1 MDERKKC
8 EFCSNTFKDIY
19 AVKKH
24 QKTAKYCLEIQGKT
38 NVEKENIEKLLLKL
52 TALATENSQLKSEN
66 TQLKSENTQLK
77 SENTFLKEEN
87 AEYRKTI
94 ADIAKTPQTINNTTN
109 TTQNNLLMLTPFEL
123 NRERFSNMIKESFT
137 KDYMI
142 EGQKGVAKFAVDKL
156 LRDEN
161 GKLQYVCT
169 DPSRQIYKFK
179 TVEGE
184 MERDVK
190 ARKLTKSIVEE
201 LKKKAQNITLQTV
214 TDDSDVFM
222 LLTNNFQDINDLE
235 EDNAEFRNTL
245 ASLTCC

>member
-8 EFCSNTFKDIY
+8 EFCSNTFKDLY
-19 AVKKH
+19 KLKTH
-24 QKTAKYCLEIQGKT
+24 QKKAKYCLEIQGKT
-38 NVEKENIEKLLLKL
+38 NVEKENVEKLLLKL
-52 TALATENSQLKSEN
+52 TALATENSQLKV
-66 TQLKSENTQLK
+66 
-77 SENTFLKEEN
+77 ENTFLKEEN

>member
-1 MDERKKC
+1 MNERKKC
-8 EFCSNTFKDIY
+8 EFCSNTFKDSYKLKI
-19 AVKKH
+19 H
-24 QKTAKYCLEIQGKT
+24 QKKAKYCLEIQGKT
-38 NVEKENIEKLLLKL
+38 NIEKENVEKLLEKL
-52 TALATENSQLKSEN
+52 TALSTENIQLKCEN
-66 TQLKSENTQLK
+66 TQLKC
-77 SENTFLKEEN
+77 ENTFLRNENEEFK
-87 AEYRKTI
+87 KTI

-179 TVEGE
+179 TIEGE

>member
-1 MDERKKC
+1 MNERKKC
-8 EFCSNTFKDIY
+8 EFCSNTFKDSYKLKI
-19 AVKKH
+19 H
-24 QKTAKYCLEIQGKT
+24 QKKAKYCLEIQGKT
-38 NVEKENIEKLLLKL
+38 NIEKENVEKLLEKL
-52 TALATENSQLKSEN
+52 TALATEN
-66 TQLKSENTQLK
+66 TQLKCENTQLK
-77 SENTFLKEEN
+77 SENTFLRDENEEFK
-87 AEYRKTI
+87 KTI

-190 ARKLTKSIVEE
+190 ARKLTKSIVDE

-214 TDDSDVFM
+214 TDDSEVFM
-222 LLTNNFQDINDLE
+222 LITNNLQNINGLE
-235 EDNAEFRNTL
+235 EDNADFRNTL

>member
-1 MDERKKC
+1 MNERKKC
-8 EFCSNTFKDIY
+8 EFCSNTFKDSYKLKI
-19 AVKKH
+19 H
-24 QKTAKYCLEIQGKT
+24 QKKAKYCLEIQGKT
-38 NVEKENIEKLLLKL
+38 NSEKENVEKLLVKL
-52 TALATENSQLKSEN
+52 TALATEN
-66 TQLKSENTQLK
+66 TQLKCENAQLK
-77 SENTFLKEEN
+77 TENTFLKEEN
-87 AEYRKTI
+87 EEFKKTI

-179 TVEGE
+179 TIEGE

-190 ARKLTKSIVEE
+190 ARKLTKSIVDE

-222 LLTNNFQDINDLE
+222 LITNNLQNINGLE
-235 EDNAEFRNTL
+235 EDNSDFRNTL

>member
-1 MDERKKC
+1 MNERKKC
-8 EFCSNTFKDIY
+8 EFCSNTFKDSYKLKI
-19 AVKKH
+19 H
-24 QKTAKYCLEIQGKT
+24 QKKAKYCLEIQGKT
-38 NVEKENIEKLLLKL
+38 NIEKENVEKLLEKL
-52 TALATENSQLKSEN
+52 TALSTENIQLKCEN
-66 TQLKSENTQLK
+66 TQLKY
-77 SENTFLKEEN
+77 ENTFLRNENEEFK
-87 AEYRKTI
+87 KTI

-179 TVEGE
+179 TIEGE

>member
-8 EFCSNTFKDIY
+8 EFCANTFKDLY
-19 AVKKH
+19 KLKTH
-24 QKTAKYCLEIQGKT
+24 QKKAKYCLEIQGKT
-38 NVEKENIEKLLLKL
+38 NVEKENVEKLLLKL
-52 TALATENSQLKSEN
+52 RALATEN
-66 TQLKSENTQLK
+66 TQLKA
-77 SENTFLKEEN
+77 ENTFLKEEN

-201 LKKKAQNITLQTV
+201 LKKKVQNITLQTV

>member
-1 MDERKKC
+1 MEERKKC
-8 EFCSNTFKDIY
+8 EFCANTFKDIY
-19 AVKKH
+19 TVKKH

-38 NVEKENIEKLLLKL
+38 NVEKENVEKLLLKL
-52 TALATENSQLKSEN
+52 TALATEN
-66 TQLKSENTQLK
+66 TQLKA
-77 SENTFLKEEN
+77 ENTFLKAENEEFK
-87 AEYRKTI
+87 KTI

-179 TVEGE
+179 TIEGE

>member
-1 MDERKKC
+1 MDDRKKC
-8 EFCSNTFKDIY
+8 EFCSNTFKDLYKLKI
-19 AVKKH
+19 H
-24 QKTAKYCLEIQGKT
+24 QKKAKYCLEIQGKT
-38 NVEKENIEKLLLKL
+38 NVEKENVEKLLLKL
-52 TALATENSQLKSEN
+52 TALATEN
-66 TQLKSENTQLK
+66 TQLKAENA
-77 SENTFLKEEN
+77 FLKEEN

>member
-8 EFCSNTFKDIY
+8 EFCSNTFKDSY
-19 AVKKH
+19 KLKTH
-24 QKTAKYCLEIQGKT
+24 QKKAKYCLEIQGKT
-38 NVEKENIEKLLLKL
+38 NVEKENVEKLLLKL
-52 TALATENSQLKSEN
+52 TALANENSQLKVEN
-66 TQLKSENTQLK
+66 TQLKAENTQLK

-94 ADIAKTPQTINNTTN
+94 ADIAKTPTN

>member
-8 EFCSNTFKDIY
+8 EFCSNTFKDSYKLKI
-19 AVKKH
+19 H
-24 QKTAKYCLEIQGKT
+24 QKKAKYCLEIQGKT

-52 TALATENSQLKSEN
+52 TALAT
-66 TQLKSENTQLK
+66 ENTQLK

-190 ARKLTKSIVEE
+190 ARKLTKSIMEE

>member
-52 TALATENSQLKSEN
+52 TALATEN
-66 TQLKSENTQLK
+66 TQLK

-87 AEYRKTI
+87 DEYRKTI

-235 EDNAEFRNTL
+235 EDNAEFRNAL